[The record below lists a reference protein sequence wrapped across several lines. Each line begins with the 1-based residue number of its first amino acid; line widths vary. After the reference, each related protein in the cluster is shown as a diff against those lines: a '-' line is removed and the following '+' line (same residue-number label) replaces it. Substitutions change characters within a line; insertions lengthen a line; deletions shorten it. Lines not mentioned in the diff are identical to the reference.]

1 MEARRGGRER
11 SVSVPDIL
19 PVRQI
24 LDEGPARQ
32 ILDEGPARQI
42 LDEGPVRAAAGGPG
56 A

>member
-19 PVRQI
+19 PIRQM
-24 LDEGPARQ
+24 DYQRPTRQ
-32 ILDEGPARQI
+32 MDDQWPIRQMV
-42 LDEGPVRAAAGGPG
+42 DQWPVRAAAGGRD

>member
-19 PVRQI
+19 PIRQMDDQWPVRQMV
-24 LDEGPARQ
+24 DQ
-32 ILDEGPARQI
+32 WQW
-42 LDEGPVRAAAGGPG
+42 PVRAAAGGRD

>member
-19 PVRQI
+19 PIRQMVDQWPVRQMV
-24 LDEGPARQ
+24 DQ
-32 ILDEGPARQI
+32 W
-42 LDEGPVRAAAGGPG
+42 PVRAAAGGRD